1 MWRSIRRPTVE
12 AMTEPTTHDLLRHE
26 IRDLFD
32 PTTARR
38 DDHDRFVQ
46 RAGDAERSA
55 TCEAL
60 AEHFVAGRLS
70 PDELENRLGW
80 AMRAVTEDQ
89 LRQLMAD
96 LPRTP
101 TLTPVQTPASPH
113 VDGGRTWPVSVVL
126 AVLSLIVSV
135 LVAGGMLLVLGAVNP
150 LLFIGACLG
159 GSAALVAGASACY
172 LVTRSRR
179 L

>member
-1 MWRSIRRPTVE
+1 MWRSIRCPTVE
-12 AMTEPTTHDLLRHE
+12 AMTEPTTQDLLRHE

-32 PTTARR
+32 PTAARR
-38 DDHDRFVQ
+38 DDHDRFAQ
-46 RAGDAERSA
+46 RAGDAERTA

-70 PDELENRLGW
+70 PDELESRLGW
-80 AMRAVTEDQ
+80 AMRAITEDQ
-89 LRQLMAD
+89 LRQLIVD
-96 LPRTP
+96 LPRIPTHTP
-101 TLTPVQTPASPH
+101 IPTPPPVAAGPTWPAS
-113 VDGGRTWPVSVVL
+113 VLL
-126 AVLSLIVSV
+126 AVVALIVSV

-150 LLFIGACLG
+150 LLFVGACLG
-159 GSAALVAGASACY
+159 GSAALVAGASAWY